1 VNGSEN
7 MLQGRRALVTGAS
20 RGIGQAIATDLAS
33 RGVHVIGT
41 ATSTAGAEAIEA
53 HFAANK
59 LSGQG
64 VVANVDDSSAIEAL
78 IASLL
83 EKGPIEILVHN
94 AGITR
99 DNLSMR
105 MKDADWDAVIETN
118 LSAVFRLSRLVMRP
132 MMKQRYGRIVHVT
145 SVVGHLGNAG
155 QANYA
160 AAKAGVEGM
169 SRSLARELGSRGIT
183 VNCVAPGF
191 IDTDMTRSLGDS
203 VTTGLLAQIPL
214 GRLGR
219 AAEVAHAVGFL
230 CEADYVTGATIH
242 VNGGMHMA

>member
-1 VNGSEN
+1 
-7 MLQGRRALVTGAS
+7 M
-20 RGIGQAIATDLAS
+20 DLAS

-41 ATSTAGAEAIEA
+41 ATSTGGAEAIEA
-53 HFAANK
+53 HFAASK
-59 LSGQG
+59 LSGRG
-64 VVANVDDSSAIEAL
+64 VVANVDDASAIEAL

-83 EKGPIEILVHN
+83 GEGPIEILVHN

-99 DNLSMR
+99 DNLSIR
-105 MKDADWDAVIETN
+105 MKYADWDSVIETN

-132 MMKQRYGRIVHVT
+132 MMKQRFGRIVHVT

-203 VTTGLLAQIPL
+203 VTSGLLAQIPL

-230 CEADYVTGATIH
+230 CEAEYVTGATIH

>member
-1 VNGSEN
+1 MNAADTV
-7 MLQGRRALVTGAS
+7 LRGRRALVTGAS

-33 RGVHVIGT
+33 RGVHVTGT

-53 HFAANK
+53 HFAASK

-64 VVANVDDSSAIEAL
+64 VVANVDDASSIEAL
-78 IASLL
+78 ITRLL
-83 EKGPIEILVHN
+83 EQGPIEILVHN

-132 MMKQRYGRIVHVT
+132 MMKQRFGRIIHVT

-203 VTTGLLAQIPL
+203 VTSGLLAQIPL

-219 AAEVAHAVGFL
+219 AIEVAHAVGFL

>member
-1 VNGSEN
+1 

-83 EKGPIEILVHN
+83 EEGPIEILVHN

>member
-1 VNGSEN
+1 
-7 MLQGRRALVTGAS
+7 M
-20 RGIGQAIATDLAS
+20 DLAS

-41 ATSTAGAEAIEA
+41 ATSIGGAEAIEA
-53 HFAANK
+53 LFTASR
-59 LSGQG
+59 LSGRG
-64 VVANVDDSSAIEAL
+64 VVANVDDALAIEAL
-78 IASLL
+78 ITSLL
-83 EKGPIEILVHN
+83 GEGPIEILVHN

-132 MMKQRYGRIVHVT
+132 MMKQRFGRIVHVT

-203 VTTGLLAQIPL
+203 VTSGLLAQIPL

-219 AAEVAHAVGFL
+219 SAEVAHAVGFL
-230 CEADYVTGATIH
+230 CEAEYVTGATIH